1 MLISENNHSSQS
13 TDQSAKKSKSEL
25 LTVQFHSWLN
35 QKTKKKKNPTSV
47 FTQKNPNFPFLFHD
61 SQKPKISNLNQKK
74 KKPWTFSII
83 TIHWAK
89 PRSRKG
95 KKCTDPSQNQCVYL
109 NINTVTL
116 IQISQKNKY
125 KTKLEKKKGG
135 LFSVY
140 QFWIVDDCRLCEIQK
155 PGNYFW
161 VRESLCEL

>member
-1 MLISENNHSSQS
+1 MILSSPK
-13 TDQSAKKSKSEL
+13 AKNLK
-25 LTVQFHSWLN
+25 F
-35 QKTKKKKNPTSV
+35 
-47 FTQKNPNFPFLFHD
+47 
-61 SQKPKISNLNQKK
+61 KPKKKK

-116 IQISQKNKY
+116 IQISQKNKH
-125 KTKLEKKKGG
+125 KTKLGKKKGV
-135 LFSVY
+135 FSAY

-161 VRESLCEL
+161 VRESLCEIESKFIGFYLCLYQVISHSFFFFFFFQFFIYMRHIHTTNSVWIINWN